1 MKDGDRPMWQ
11 PTTYDLV
18 VTFSVQKH
26 MVWIELAMG
35 RMIEDTTIYK
45 KMRDHLQHIY
55 ESIDML
61 IAMIWQCM
69 DFIIHIYHE
78 KMRYPEIHQN

>member
-1 MKDGDRPMWQ
+1 MWQ

-45 KMRDHLQHIY
+45 NIRDH
-55 ESIDML
+55 
-61 IAMIWQCM
+61 C
-69 DFIIHIYHE
+69 
-78 KMRYPEIHQN
+78 